1 MTRSKPQR
9 KCLGCGEM
17 KDKSELIR
25 IVRGENGLFIDPR
38 GKANGRGAYVCR
50 STGCLEAAIRKR
62 RFEKALGVTPDET
75 LTEKPKCIVRGSQE
89 SDRAGENGV

>member
-25 IVRGENGLFIDPR
+25 IVRGE
-38 GKANGRGAYVCR
+38 NGRGAYVCR

-75 LTEKPKCIVRGSQE
+75 LTEKLKCIVRESQE